1 MYFFVMSS
9 VFSKIIKRELPAYI
23 LYEDDLIIAIL
34 NINPNNLGHTLL
46 IPKVE
51 IPDFVDLGNDL
62 RNHIFKIAQNL
73 SKSIYKVTECKRVGM
88 AIHGMGIPEHFH
100 LHIIPMFDSNDL
112 NLGKNKNYS
121 PEKMQIITAKIK
133 DDLTIN

>member
-23 LYEDDLIIAIL
+23 LYEDNLVIAIL

-62 RNHIFKIAQNL
+62 RNHIL
-73 SKSIYKVTECKRVGM
+73 KS
-88 AIHGMGIPEHFH
+88 
-100 LHIIPMFDSNDL
+100 
-112 NLGKNKNYS
+112 
-121 PEKMQIITAKIK
+121 
-133 DDLTIN
+133 